1 MFGEKNK
8 QPKVKEKRG
17 IINPDSILKGEITL
31 DELAEPYVIMESSR
45 SSMDKLSY
53 CVNLFAREKGYRIT
67 SFDVTDY
74 LAYAIMEKK
83 TTTNGASSSST
94 PEEAARVDDEINKL
108 KAIANADEKDDEGN

>member
-53 CVNLFAREKGYRIT
+53 CVNLF
-67 SFDVTDY
+67 TDY